1 MIIFEE
7 NILFHMYNSL
17 SNITQNGQNSQ
28 YFLDFICQLEGWKTK
43 CKNLHWSAPN
53 EMIHARLDEFLDI
66 ISDFQDSLAEEMM
79 GIFGKLNPND
89 VQGVSTNFN
98 TAMEFISAVKMN
110 TLKYYRGIPQTPD
123 FAGLKSECESF
134 IHEINKYTY
143 LFSLCFY

>member
-1 MIIFEE
+1 
-7 NILFHMYNSL
+7 MYNSL
-17 SNITQNGQNSQ
+17 SNITQNGQDAR

-53 EMIHARLDEFLDI
+53 EMMHVRLDEFLDI

-79 GIFGKLNPND
+79 GIFGKLSPND
-89 VQGVSTNFN
+89 VQGVPVNTD
-98 TAMEFISAVKMN
+98 TAMEFISTVKMN
-110 TLKYYRGIPQTPD
+110 TLKYYRGIPPIPD